1 MLDDEDFEFSDDDF
15 AKDNQLTIIDDAR
28 RKILDN
34 IEKGA
39 AEAKLNLK
47 YNEVANFQANLNII
61 TRNMTALVS
70 LDDIDENLPEEEIQE
85 KIDDIIKMTTELTFT
100 NIDSILKSEDDEA
113 GDTEVET
120 DSGDTDTTDW

>member
-100 NIDSILKSEDDEA
+100 NIDNILKSEDDEA